1 MPLIL
6 PGNVASATAATTY
19 SVANSCRFNDG
30 DSSKLAKTLVGGD
43 RQKMTFSAW
52 IKRTLTAT

>member
-6 PGNVASATAATTY
+6 PGNVASATAPTTF

-30 DSSKLAKTLVGGD
+30 DGAYMHKTVGAPTNGKIFT
-43 RQKMTFSAW
+43 QKKIS
-52 IKRTLTAT
+52 